1 MAKIKSPWATIKV
14 PRETYD
20 AARRI
25 LEQVSTKGWASIGST
40 RTEAPTLGAVFAD
53 VFARSAQ
60 GTPAESVSTGAGT
73 RRASAAKPV
82 R

>member
-1 MAKIKSPWATIKV
+1 MTKMKSPWATIKV

-25 LEQVSTKGWASIGST
+25 LEQVSTKGWASIGSM
-40 RTEAPTLGAVFAD
+40 RTDAPTLGAVFTD
-53 VFARSAQ
+53 VFARGAQ
-60 GTPAESVSTGAGT
+60 VTPAESVSTGT
-73 RRASAAKPV
+73 RRATAAKPS